1 MTTSFRFL
9 ARRLL
14 LRLLPVLPVLP
25 VLALLAVTPGAR
37 AQTPPLA
44 TLQAAGSELVFT
56 IRQMGVPVEGRFER
70 FQAQIAFDP
79 RQPARGRVG
88 ITIDTGSARFGA
100 REIDAE
106 VPKPAWLGAV
116 AFPQASFRSTTI
128 KALGGGR
135 FEVGGELTLKGRA
148 QPVIVPV
155 QITQSGRQSTARGSF
170 AVKRLAFG
178 IGEGEWADPS
188 LVADEVQ
195 LRFSFALDGLPP
207 L

>member
-14 LRLLPVLPVLP
+14 LRLLP

-79 RQPARGRVG
+79 RQPARVG

-178 IGEGEWADPS
+178 IGEGEWADTS

-195 LRFSFALDGLPP
+195 VRFSFALDGLPP